1 MSGKLISRRDFLR
14 AAVTS
19 AAAAAMAACAPAT
32 PAAAPT
38 SAPAAATT
46 APTKAPAV
54 KTPVKLRWWGGVPE
68 ANGPKQSVEA
78 FNKIDPNI
86 QVEYIQYP
94 NNDEGNVKMDTAL
107 QADGEVDVV
116 VSYGL
121 ARLKQRADAGALEPL
136 DAYLNGFDP
145 LKEYGKLDNQWDG
158 KYWALILA
166 MQPRFVFMNKAA
178 LDEVGLKVPTDWTWD
193 EYADYAQKL
202 VKGSGATKRYGAFN
216 ATGDGAVFEPV
227 YLLKGGDYLYKDA
240 CTTNF
245 DDPSYLQAFNL
256 RMRLQNTDKSIA
268 PLGDVT
274 AGKLQ
279 PYSEFT
285 GGKSAMLIEGSWILR
300 YIKDV
305 ANNPRSFMTTF
316 APMPHW
322 KDTPNAYRPG
332 NADDRCSIAKKSKN
346 KDAAWTFMKW
356 WGTEGYINMTPF
368 GRMSMWKSRKIEDT
382 ANAYLSDF
390 ADSAKYLDVEAYKR
404 VVFAMADKNFPIQF
418 NATAASE
425 LNQIQ
430 KEEIEKVLLG
440 DAKPEDA
447 VKNIKKRGDDAL
459 GKVCKK

>member
-1 MSGKLISRRDFLR
+1 MTAKISRRNFLR
-14 AAVTS
+14 FASS
-19 AAAAAMAACAPAT
+19 AAAAAALAACAPAATPT
-32 PAAAPT
+32 PAAGPT
-38 SAPAAATT
+38 QAPAS
-46 APTKAPAV
+46 PTKPAS

-78 FNKIDPNI
+78 FNKINPDI

-94 NNDEGNVKMDTAL
+94 NNDEGNIKLDTAL
-107 QADGEVDVV
+107 QADGEVDVC

-121 ARLKQRADAGALEPL
+121 ARLKKRADAGALEPL
-136 DAYLNGFDP
+136 DAYLGGFDP

-166 MQPRFVFMNKAA
+166 LQPRFVYINKKA
-178 LDEVGLKVPTDWTWD
+178 LDEAGLKLPTDWTWD
-193 EYADYAQKL
+193 EYMDYAQKL
-202 VKGSGATKRYGAFN
+202 TKGSGPTKRYGAFYQF
-216 ATGDGAVFEPV
+216 GDGGSFEPV
-227 YLLKGGDYLYKDA
+227 NILKGGDFMYKDA

-245 DDPSYLQAFNL
+245 EDPLYLQTLN
-256 RMRLQNTDKSIA
+256 MRLKLQNTDKSIA

-285 GGKSAMLIEGSWILR
+285 QGKAAMLIEGSWILR
-300 YIKDV
+300 YIKDTT
-305 ANNPRSFMTTF
+305 NNPRDFMTTF

-322 KDTPNAYRPG
+322 KDAPNAYRPG

-346 KDAAWTFMKW
+346 KEAAWQFMKW

-390 ADSAKYLDVEAYKR
+390 AESAKYLDVETYKK
-404 VVFAMADKNFPIQF
+404 VVFSMADKDFAIQF
-418 NATAASE
+418 NATASSE
-425 LNQIQ
+425 LSQIQ

-440 DAKPEDA
+440 DAKAEDA
-447 VKNIKKRGDDAL
+447 IKNIKKRGDEAL